1 MNDVPTEPDDT
12 DDDEAQ
18 QGDLLASQ
26 QPTDDAANL
35 QTLRGKRQKQLQSNA
50 EIIMF
55 WRSLLAQPIGRKVL
69 WDFLNAQCHIF
80 EDRFACGPN
89 GFPDAQ
95 ATWFHAGA
103 KSVGE
108 RLYRTLLRTDLD
120 HVHLMHR
127 EYDSSFADPRPI
139 RRKKADS

>member
-1 MNDVPTEPDDT
+1 MNDVPTEPDDDA
-12 DDDEAQ
+12 DDGTE

-26 QPTDDAANL
+26 QPTDDASNL
-35 QTLRGKRQKQLQSNA
+35 QTVRGKRQKQLQSNA
-50 EIIMF
+50 EIIIF
-55 WRSLLAQPIGRKVL
+55 WRSLLSQAIGRKVL
-69 WDFLNAQCHIF
+69 WDFLNNQCHIF

-89 GFPDAQ
+89 GFPDPQ

-120 HVHLMHR
+120 NVHLMHR